1 MFSIINV
8 VFIHLYLLFRRQNYI
23 FYLKPPNYLR
33 FFLFLLLVYGK
44 RPVSKVSVILPNV
57 VSQYVLNEVYH
68 MLPYAKKV
76 YYNVIGIEYIGIIIK
91 KKEKKFAIWIFLS
104 IFAEK
109 YCDMAKY
116 INPFTDVGF
125 KRIFGQELSK
135 PLLLDFLN
143 SLFEGEKHIVN
154 LTFLDKEQPA
164 LFEEDRSLIYD
175 IYCETDEG
183 EKIIVEMQN
192 KSQPFFKNRSIYYV
206 SESIARQGERGSS
219 WNYEIDSVY
228 LVAFLNFSPLDFK
241 KQFRTDVVLAEKD
254 TKEQFS
260 DKLRMIYLQLPLFK
274 KEADECENQV
284 ERWIYLLKNMETLN
298 RLPWAA
304 QSAVFKKLESIADVS
319 AMTRAERLQ
328 YDEALKK
335 YRDTISV
342 FEGVRM
348 EGRKEG
354 IVANARKMKSYGFTL
369 EMISDITGLTMEEV
383 RDL

>member
-1 MFSIINV
+1 
-8 VFIHLYLLFRRQNYI
+8 
-23 FYLKPPNYLR
+23 
-33 FFLFLLLVYGK
+33 
-44 RPVSKVSVILPNV
+44 
-57 VSQYVLNEVYH
+57 
-68 MLPYAKKV
+68 
-76 YYNVIGIEYIGIIIK
+76 
-91 KKEKKFAIWIFLS
+91 
-104 IFAEK
+104 
-109 YCDMAKY
+109 MAKY

-206 SESIARQGERGSS
+206 SESIARQGERGAA
-219 WNYEIDSVY
+219 WNYAIDSVY
-228 LVAFLNFSPLDFK
+228 LVAFLNFSPIDFK
-241 KQFRTDVVLAEKD
+241 KQFRTDVVLAEKG

-260 DKLRMIYLQLPLFK
+260 DKLRMIFLQLPLFT
-274 KEADECENQV
+274 KEANECENQV

-304 QSAVFKKLESIADVS
+304 QSAVFQKLESIADVGG
-319 AMTRAERLQ
+319 MTRAERLQ

>member
-1 MFSIINV
+1 
-8 VFIHLYLLFRRQNYI
+8 
-23 FYLKPPNYLR
+23 
-33 FFLFLLLVYGK
+33 
-44 RPVSKVSVILPNV
+44 
-57 VSQYVLNEVYH
+57 
-68 MLPYAKKV
+68 
-76 YYNVIGIEYIGIIIK
+76 
-91 KKEKKFAIWIFLS
+91 
-104 IFAEK
+104 
-109 YCDMAKY
+109 MAKY

-175 IYCETDEG
+175 IYCETDDG

-206 SESIARQGERGSS
+206 SESIARQGERGSA
-219 WNYEIDSVY
+219 WNYAIDSVY
-228 LVAFLNFSPLDFK
+228 LVAFLNFSPIDFK
-241 KQFRTDVVLAEKD
+241 KQFRTDVVLAEKG

-260 DKLRMIYLQLPLFK
+260 DKLRMIFLQLPLFK

-304 QSAVFKKLESIADVS
+304 QSAVFQKLESIADVGG
-319 AMTRAERLQ
+319 MTRDERLQ
-328 YDEALKK
+328 YDEALRK

-342 FEGVRM
+342 FEGARM
-348 EGRKEG
+348 EGREEGIKEG
-354 IVANARKMKSYGFTL
+354 MKKGMVANARKMKAYGL
-369 EMISDITGLTMEEV
+369 ALDMISDITGLTIEEV

>member
-1 MFSIINV
+1 MT
-8 VFIHLYLLFRRQNYI
+8 
-23 FYLKPPNYLR
+23 K
-33 FFLFLLLVYGK
+33 K
-44 RPVSKVSVILPNV
+44 R
-57 VSQYVLNEVYH
+57 
-68 MLPYAKKV
+68 
-76 YYNVIGIEYIGIIIK
+76 
-91 KKEKKFAIWIFLS
+91 
-104 IFAEK
+104 
-109 YCDMAKY
+109 DMAKY

-143 SLFEGEKHIVN
+143 SLFEGEKHIAN

-206 SESIARQGERGSS
+206 SESIARQGERGSA
-219 WNYEIDSVY
+219 WNYAIDSVY
-228 LVAFLNFSPLDFK
+228 LVAFLNFSPIDFK
-241 KQFRTDVVLAEKD
+241 KQFRTDVVLAEKG
-254 TKEQFS
+254 TTEQFS
-260 DKLRMIYLQLPLFK
+260 DKLRMIFLQLPLFT

-304 QSAVFKKLESIADVS
+304 QSAVFQKLESIADVGG
-319 AMTRAERLQ
+319 MTRAERLQ

-342 FEGVRM
+342 FEGVRL

-354 IVANARKMKSYGFTL
+354 NEEGRVEEKIAIARNLKSMG
-369 EMISDITGLTMEEV
+369 MSISDISKATGLQEEEIKA
-383 RDL
+383 L

>member
-1 MFSIINV
+1 
-8 VFIHLYLLFRRQNYI
+8 
-23 FYLKPPNYLR
+23 
-33 FFLFLLLVYGK
+33 
-44 RPVSKVSVILPNV
+44 
-57 VSQYVLNEVYH
+57 
-68 MLPYAKKV
+68 
-76 YYNVIGIEYIGIIIK
+76 
-91 KKEKKFAIWIFLS
+91 
-104 IFAEK
+104 
-109 YCDMAKY
+109 MAKY

-125 KRIFGQELSK
+125 MRIFGQELSK
-135 PLLLDFLN
+135 PLLHDFLN

-260 DKLRMIYLQLPLFK
+260 DKLRMIYLQLPLFT

-304 QSAVFKKLESIADVS
+304 QSAVFKKLESIADVGG
-319 AMTRAERLQ
+319 MTRAERLQ

-342 FEGVRM
+342 FEGVRLEGRM
-348 EGRKEG
+348 EGNAEGRLEEKIAIARNLKSMGMSISDVSKATGLSEEG
-354 IVANARKMKSYGFTL
+354 IKAL
-369 EMISDITGLTMEEV
+369 
-383 RDL
+383 